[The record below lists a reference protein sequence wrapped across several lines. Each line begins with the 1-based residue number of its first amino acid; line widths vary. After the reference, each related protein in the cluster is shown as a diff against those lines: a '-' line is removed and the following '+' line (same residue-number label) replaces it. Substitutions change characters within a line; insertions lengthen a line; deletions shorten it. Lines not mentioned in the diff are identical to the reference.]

1 MTSLERGKAILTM
14 IKKLECIKKFE
25 NSITL
30 SNNKF
35 CITKKYHKLKK
46 KANKLGEIFSTH
58 VKDKTMDNLTNI
70 EN

>member
-25 NSITL
+25 NSNTL

-35 CITKKYHKLKK
+35 CITEK
-46 KANKLGEIFSTH
+46 IIS
-58 VKDKTMDNLTNI
+58 
-70 EN
+70 